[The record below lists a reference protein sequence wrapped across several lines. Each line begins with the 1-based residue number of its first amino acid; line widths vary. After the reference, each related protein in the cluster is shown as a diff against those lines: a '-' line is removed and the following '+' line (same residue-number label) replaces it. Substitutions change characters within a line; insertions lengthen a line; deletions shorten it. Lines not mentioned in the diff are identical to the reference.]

1 MNIGIIGAGAI
12 ARYACGKLQ
21 DRGHTVSVVLSRRR
35 GDGRDDGVFQDIPM
49 VRCVEDM
56 PEGIEHVID
65 CAGHGALKEHGAKI
79 LACGM
84 PLTTVSIGALA
95 DEDLHQQLDKAASTG
110 GARLHLVSGAIGSL
124 DCLRAARVGGLEQVI
139 YEGRKPASCWR
150 GTPAEDLLDLED
162 LPPEGAVHFEGSA
175 RGAATSYP
183 KNANVAAAVA
193 LAGLGF
199 DRTRVRLIAD
209 PQATENI
216 HEVEA
221 SGDFGNFT
229 FRILG
234 RTVPDN
240 PKSSA
245 LAAMSVISSLE
256 QETDRIW
263 F

>member
-12 ARYACGKLQ
+12 ARYACEKLQ
-21 DRGHTVSVVLSRRR
+21 ERGHSVGAVLSRQQSSRR
-35 GDGRDDGVFQDIPM
+35 RDGVFQHIHS
-49 VRCVEDM
+49 VCCVEELPD
-56 PEGIEHVID
+56 GIDHVID
-65 CAGHGALKEHGAKI
+65 CAGHGALKEYGAKI
-79 LACGM
+79 LGCGI

-95 DEDLHQQLDKAASTG
+95 DEDLHRQLDHAASEG

-124 DCLRAARVGGLEQVI
+124 DCLRAARVGGLEKVT
-139 YEGRKPASCWR
+139 YVGRKPPAGWR
-150 GTPAEDLLDLED
+150 GTPAEESLDLD
-162 LPPEGAVHFEGSA
+162 KLPEGGAVHFEGTA
-175 RGAATSYP
+175 RQAAISYP

-199 DRTRVRLIAD
+199 DRTYVRLIAD
-209 PQATENI
+209 PDTTENI

-221 SGDFGNFT
+221 SGDFGNFS

-234 RTVPDN
+234 KTALDN